1 MSFGT
6 HRDFKGVWIRKEI
19 WLSKDLSLQEK
30 ALFVEIQ
37 SLDNERGCFA
47 SNGHFAEFLGVSDR
61 QVRTYL
67 KRLEEKGYIRVT
79 IKNRNQRTIRARGG
93 YRRSPDKGLLDVE
106 PEVDEETKRKIEE
119 AKRKIAKRFS
129 TS

>member
-1 MSFGT
+1 MPFGT

-47 SNGHFAEFLGVSDR
+47 SNKHFAEFLGVSDR

-67 KRLEEKGYIRVT
+67 NRLEEKGYIRIT
-79 IKNRNQRTIRARGG
+79 IKNRNQRVIRARGG
-93 YRRSPDKGLLDVE
+93 YRRSSDEGLLDVE
-106 PEVDEETKRKIEE
+106 PQVDEETKQKIEE
-119 AKRKIAKRFS
+119 AKREITKRFGS
-129 TS
+129 L